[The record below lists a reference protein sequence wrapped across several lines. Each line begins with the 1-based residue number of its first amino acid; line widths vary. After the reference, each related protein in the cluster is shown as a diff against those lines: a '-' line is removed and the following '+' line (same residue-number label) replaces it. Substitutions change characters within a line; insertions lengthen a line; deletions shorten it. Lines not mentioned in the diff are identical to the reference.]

1 MTYAQNLSP
10 VLVWRIASLLTRKP
24 DFSDLLNHWGR
35 FRRCHVSPA
44 NSFIYANKLLSW
56 MMR

>member
-35 FRRCHVSPA
+35 FRRCHASTNLVALGLTSP
-44 NSFIYANKLLSW
+44 
-56 MMR
+56 